1 MPIQQ
6 GVISIGGTILRAQ
19 EIRLAVTHVGAV
31 GIIVTATCWAALA
44 KEPVTSWSI
53 ARGVGVVIGSILA
66 ASLTFWVLQREWR
79 NFHQGSLQHAR
90 KCLLSEIEPASELVD
105 PDTLPLVAEIRSQVT
120 DLRSRL
126 DASQLKNKMLE
137 IQLRLSDAERR
148 QTQSILNGISD
159 AVIVT
164 NTFDEI
170 LLANPAAARILG
182 FDSETCAR
190 KPFSELVSF
199 SPLVQDISEARQA
212 HSRSTRGT
220 GEYTI
225 ERDGVKHSYRVS
237 MNAVTDS
244 SGQFS
249 AMVTVLHDVTRD
261 KEVSA
266 MKSEF
271 VSHVSHELR
280 TPLASIRAYAELLVD
295 GEATDE
301 ASRQEFYRVI
311 QSEADRLSRM
321 IENILNVS
329 RIEAG
334 ITKTNRTQVSLT
346 GILKQ
351 VLEVAQP
358 GANEKKIMLVDELS
372 PVFFQIEADRDMIY
386 QAAMNL
392 VSNAIKYT
400 PQGGTVRLETTVD
413 EDKSEVSVLVHDTGV
428 GIPEDAMKNLFQ
440 KFYRVEQNK
449 SVAKGS
455 GLGLHLTRKIIENV
469 HKGRMVVSSQVGKG
483 STFGFTLPIIK

>member
-1 MPIQQ
+1 MR
-6 GVISIGGTILRAQ
+6 SQ
-19 EIRLAVTHVGAV
+19 EIRLAVTHIGAV

-44 KEPVTSWSI
+44 REPVTSWSVVRAVCVI
-53 ARGVGVVIGSILA
+53 VGSVLA
-66 ASLTFWVLQREWR
+66 AGLTFWVLHNEWR
-79 NFHQGSLQHAR
+79 QFHKGSLQKAR
-90 KCLLSEIEPASELVD
+90 ECLMTEIEPVKNTQAD
-105 PDTLPLVAEIRSQVT
+105 PDALPLLEEVRKQVT
-120 DLRSRL
+120 DLRLKL
-126 DASQLKNKMLE
+126 DAAQLKNKMLE
-137 IQLRLSDAERR
+137 IQLRLCDAERR
-148 QTQSILNGISD
+148 QTQSIVNGISD
-159 AVIVT
+159 AVLVT
-164 NTFDEI
+164 NSFDEI
-170 LLANPAAARILG
+170 LLANPAAGRILH
-182 FDSETCAR
+182 FDPDSSVR
-190 KPFSELVSF
+190 KPLGDIIKYDS
-199 SPLVQDISEARQA
+199 LVQDISDARQNHFRA
-212 HSRSTRGT
+212 QRRT

-225 ERDGVKHSYRVS
+225 GGDGEQNSYRAS
-237 MNAVTDS
+237 MNAVVDNTE
-244 SGQFS
+244 QFS

-261 KEVSA
+261 KEVSQ

-295 GEATDE
+295 GEASDE
-301 ASRQEFYRVI
+301 TSRQEFYHII

-358 GANEKKIMLVDELS
+358 NATEKKITLVDELS

-386 QAAMNL
+386 QAAINL
-392 VSNAIKYT
+392 ISNAIKYT
-400 PQGGTVRLETTVD
+400 PQGGTVRLAMSVD
-413 EDKSEVSVLVHDTGV
+413 EEKGEVSVLVHDTGV
-428 GIPEDAMKNLFQ
+428 GIPEEELKNLFQ

-449 SVAKGS
+449 AMAKGS

-469 HKGRMVVSSQVGKG
+469 HKGRMIVTSQVGKG

>member
-1 MPIQQ
+1 M
-6 GVISIGGTILRAQ
+6 ILRAQ
-19 EIRLAVTHVGAV
+19 EVRLAVTHVGAV

-44 KEPVTSWSI
+44 KEPAVTSWSI
-53 ARGVGVVIGSILA
+53 ARGLGVIIGSIVA
-66 ASLTFWVLQREWR
+66 ASLTFWVIQREWR

-90 KCLLSEIEPASELVD
+90 KCLLSEIEPEAPVVD
-105 PDTLPLVAEIRSQVT
+105 PDTQPLVAEIRSQVT
-120 DLRSRL
+120 DLRSKL
-126 DASQLKNKMLE
+126 EAAQLKNKMLE

-148 QTQSILNGISD
+148 QTQSILNGITD

-170 LLANPAAARILG
+170 LLANPAAGRILN

-190 KPFSELVSF
+190 KPIGEIAGCTHLI
-199 SPLVQDISEARQA
+199 QDISDARQT
-212 HSRSTRGT
+212 HSRSARRS
-220 GEYTI
+220 GEYLI
-225 ERDGVKHSYRVS
+225 ERDGAKNSFRAS
-237 MNAVTDS
+237 MNAVVDS

-249 AMVTVLHDVTRD
+249 AIVTVLHDVTRD

-301 ASRQEFYRVI
+301 TSRQEFYRVI

-358 GANEKKIMLVDELS
+358 GATEKKITLVDELS

-400 PQGGTVRLETTVD
+400 PVGGTVRLETAVD

-428 GIPEDAMKNLFQ
+428 GIPEESMKNLFQ

-469 HKGRMVVSSQVGKG
+469 HKGRMIVTSLVGKG

>member
-1 MPIQQ
+1 M
-6 GVISIGGTILRAQ
+6 RAQ
-19 EIRLAVTHVGAV
+19 EVRLAVTHVGVV

-44 KEPVTSWSI
+44 KEPVTSWGI
-53 ARGVGVVIGSILA
+53 VRGIGVVIGSIVA

-90 KCLLSEIEPASELVD
+90 KCLLSDIMPADNAD
-105 PDTLPLVAEIRSQVT
+105 PDTQPLVEEIRSQVT

-126 DASQLKNKMLE
+126 DAAQLKNKMLE

-148 QTQSILNGISD
+148 QTQSILNGITD

-164 NTFDEI
+164 NSFDEA
-170 LLANPAAARILG
+170 LLANPAAGRIFG
-182 FDSETCAR
+182 FDPETCSR
-190 KPFSELVSF
+190 RPLGEMVGFT
-199 SPLVQDISEARQA
+199 PLVQDISDARQA
-212 HSRSTRGT
+212 HSRSARCS
-220 GEYTI
+220 GEYII
-225 ERDGVKHSYRVS
+225 ERDGNKNTYRVS

-244 SGQFS
+244 GGQFS

-261 KEVSA
+261 KEVSE

-346 GILKQ
+346 GVLKQ

-358 GANEKKIMLVDELS
+358 GANEKKITLKDELS

-400 PQGGTVRLETTVD
+400 PDGGIVRLETAVD

-428 GIPEDAMKNLFQ
+428 GIPEEAMKNLFQ

-469 HKGRMVVSSQVGKG
+469 HKGRMIVTSKVGKG